1 MKKVITLVLAIALV
15 LTSVV
20 ALADGTP
27 NINSFATM
35 KVKYHEL
42 KSEPWGAPAYWEIT
56 LSKPVDRLLI
66 NWSGKGEEPEEL
78 AVDENLKATALKGSH
93 KYMPGTSQYYATWV
107 SVNHKVVM
115 DEVYLG
121 KDICSSEEVYRDYVV
136 SESGKDA
143 AFKHEHLYPVRI
155 LDSETCPDVNAE
167 IEKYK
172 SDYPTLWGYYDIQKP
187 TVITVDGKDV
197 VVPGSIQ
204 LIEEYDGINPKS
216 IQTVNAT
223 PLQTAFMTVQG
234 EWAVYYNRAGRIVGI
249 EKFEGQF

>member
-121 KDICSSEEVYRDYVV
+121 KDICSSEEVYICYWSPPPRKFNFLCHNYLFLCLCFLCFFFFSAFGAGLLLTEDTATAAACASSLSFFSFFLSFWTLLKVV
-136 SESGKDA
+136 I
-143 AFKHEHLYPVRI
+143 KHPEH
-155 LDSETCPDVNAE
+155 
-167 IEKYK
+167 
-172 SDYPTLWGYYDIQKP
+172 QK
-187 TVITVDGKDV
+187 IY
-197 VVPGSIQ
+197 S
-204 LIEEYDGINPKS
+204 L
-216 IQTVNAT
+216 
-223 PLQTAFMTVQG
+223 
-234 EWAVYYNRAGRIVGI
+234 
-249 EKFEGQF
+249 

>member
-42 KSEPWGAPAYWEIT
+42 KKEPWGAPAYWEIT

-78 AVDENLKATALKGSH
+78 AVDENLKATALKGNH
-93 KYMPGTSQYYATWV
+93 KYMPGTTQYYATWV
-107 SVNHKVVM
+107 KATTIDM
-115 DEVYLG
+115 DEEPLGYDVLTSEKVYDVSYQYDSVYSKKPSTTTFFPWRELTG
-121 KDICSSEEVYRDYVV
+121 TTEEDL
-136 SESGKDA
+136 E
-143 AFKHEHLYPVRI
+143 
-155 LDSETCPDVNAE
+155 AE
-167 IEKYK
+167 IEAYK
-172 SDYPTLWGYYDIQKP
+172 KDYETDDDNYVVEYPYIDA
-187 TVITVDGKDV
+187 DGNF
-197 VVPGSIQ
+197 VPGVIYA
-204 LIEEYDGINPKS
+204 IEYS
-216 IQTVNAT
+216 TYSVSTVQAT

-249 EKFEGQF
+249 EKFDGQF